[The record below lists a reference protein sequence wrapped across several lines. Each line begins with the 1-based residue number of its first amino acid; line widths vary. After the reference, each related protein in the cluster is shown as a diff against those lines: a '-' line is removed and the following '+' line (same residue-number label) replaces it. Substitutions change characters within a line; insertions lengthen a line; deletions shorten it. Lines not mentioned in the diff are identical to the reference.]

1 MIAVVDYQKGNLLS
15 VQRGLAAVGGQAVV
29 TSDPAEIAAAN
40 AIVLPGVGAFA
51 DAAATMRELGQMDV
65 IRDRVLA
72 GVPFLGICLG
82 MHLMFEQGVE
92 GSPAERAVGAA
103 GAANAAAAGDAV
115 EAVRAAGV
123 AGTTEAVRA
132 AGSAVAA
139 SDAGYAQGLGLL
151 PGLVAAL
158 PREDTQG
165 NVYKIPHVGWN
176 EVSFA
181 AASAAAPATC
191 CQITPPFVNNS
202 PHATNP
208 AANELQPTPSAGTAA
223 ATAPAFAIAPAAA
236 PAKSALFNGI
246 PEGEYFYFTHS
257 YVSPDSAATIA
268 TTTHSITF
276 PCAVQLGQRAFGVQF
291 HPEKSSDA
299 GLVLLRNFVTIAQE
313 V

>member
-29 TSDPAEIAAAN
+29 TSDPAEIAVAD

-51 DAAATMRELGQMDV
+51 DAAATLRELGQVDV

-82 MHLMFEQGVE
+82 MHLMFEQGIE
-92 GSPAERAVGAA
+92 GSPAERAAQVAGAA
-103 GAANAAAAGDAV
+103 GAAGAAADVSAAAVV
-115 EAVRAAGV
+115 EAA
-123 AGTTEAVRA
+123 EAV
-132 AGSAVAA
+132 GEGTVGVAA
-139 SDAGYAQGLGLL
+139 SDSAADAEYAQGLGLI

-158 PREDTQG
+158 PREDAQG
-165 NVYKIPHVGWN
+165 RSYKIPHVGWN

-181 AASAAAPATC
+181 AIPAAAPATC

-202 PHATNP
+202 LHATNL
-208 AANELQPTPSAGTAA
+208 AANEQQPVSSSRISARSSTVASAA
-223 ATAPAFAIAPAAA
+223 VS
-236 PAKSALFNGI
+236 AKSALFDGI

-257 YVSPDSAATIA
+257 YVSPDSTATIA

-299 GLVLLRNFVTIAQE
+299 GLALLRNFVTIAQE
-313 V
+313 A

>member
-29 TSDPAEIAAAN
+29 TSNPAEIAAAS

-65 IRDRVLA
+65 IRDRVLV

-82 MHLMFEQGVE
+82 MHLMFEHGVE
-92 GSPAERAVGAA
+92 GSPAERVALAAASGDAAGAA
-103 GAANAAAAGDAV
+103 GAAAGAAGADALVAAA
-115 EAVRAAGV
+115 
-123 AGTTEAVRA
+123 
-132 AGSAVAA
+132 
-139 SDAGYAQGLGLL
+139 DAGYAQGLGLL

-158 PREDTQG
+158 PREDAQG
-165 NVYKIPHVGWN
+165 NAYKIPHVGWN

-181 AASAAAPATC
+181 AIPAAAPATC

-202 PHATNP
+202 LHATNL
-208 AANELQPTPSAGTAA
+208 AANEQQPTPSARSSAVSST
-223 ATAPAFAIAPAAA
+223 TA
-236 PAKSALFNGI
+236 PAKSALFDGI
-246 PEGEYFYFTHS
+246 SEGEYFYFTHS

-276 PCAVQLGQRAFGVQF
+276 PCAVQLGQCAFGVQF

-299 GLVLLRNFVTIAQE
+299 GLALLRNFVTIAQE

>member
-51 DAAATMRELGQMDV
+51 DAAATMCELGQMDV
-65 IRDRVLA
+65 IRERVLA

-92 GSPAERAVGAA
+92 GSPAERAAFAAADAAGAA
-103 GAANAAAAGDAV
+103 GAAAGISAAAVV
-115 EAVRAAGV
+115 EAAEGV
-123 AGTTEAVRA
+123 GEGTVGVT
-132 AGSAVAA
+132 A
-139 SDAGYAQGLGLL
+139 SDSAANAEYAQGLGLL

-158 PREDTQG
+158 PRVDAQG
-165 NVYKIPHVGWN
+165 CSYKIPHVGWN

-181 AASAAAPATC
+181 AIPAAASATC

-202 PHATNP
+202 LHATNL
-208 AANELQPTPSAGTAA
+208 AANEQQPVSSSRISARSSAVA
-223 ATAPAFAIAPAAA
+223 SVAA
-236 PAKSALFNGI
+236 PAKSALFDGI

-276 PCAVQLGQRAFGVQF
+276 PCAVQVGQRAFGVQF
-291 HPEKSSDA
+291 HPEKSSDV
-299 GLVLLRNFVTIAQE
+299 GLALLRNFVTIAQE
-313 V
+313 A

>member
-29 TSDPAEIAAAN
+29 TSDPAEIAVAD

-51 DAAATMRELGQMDV
+51 DAAATMRELGQVDV

-82 MHLMFEQGVE
+82 MHLMFEQGIE
-92 GSPAERAVGAA
+92 GSPAERAAQVAGAA
-103 GAANAAAAGDAV
+103 GAAGAAADVSAAAVV
-115 EAVRAAGV
+115 EAA
-123 AGTTEAVRA
+123 EAV
-132 AGSAVAA
+132 GEGTVGVAA
-139 SDAGYAQGLGLL
+139 SDSAADAEYAQGLGLI

-158 PREDTQG
+158 PREDAQG
-165 NVYKIPHVGWN
+165 RSYKIPHVGWN

-181 AASAAAPATC
+181 AIPAAAPATC

-202 PHATNP
+202 LHETNL
-208 AANELQPTPSAGTAA
+208 AANEQQPVSSSRISARSSTVASAA
-223 ATAPAFAIAPAAA
+223 VS
-236 PAKSALFNGI
+236 AKSALFDGI

-257 YVSPDSAATIA
+257 YVSPDSTATIA

-299 GLVLLRNFVTIAQE
+299 GLALLRNFVTIAQE
-313 V
+313 A

>member
-29 TSDPAEIAAAN
+29 TSDPAEIAVAD
-40 AIVLPGVGAFA
+40 AIVLPGVGAFS
-51 DAAATMRELGQMDV
+51 DAAATMRELGQVDV

-82 MHLMFEQGVE
+82 MHLMFEQGIE
-92 GSPAERAVGAA
+92 GSPAERAAQVAGAA
-103 GAANAAAAGDAV
+103 GAAGAAADVSAAAVV
-115 EAVRAAGV
+115 EAA
-123 AGTTEAVRA
+123 EAV
-132 AGSAVAA
+132 GEGTVGVAA
-139 SDAGYAQGLGLL
+139 SDSAADAEYAQGLGLI

-158 PREDTQG
+158 PREDAQG
-165 NVYKIPHVGWN
+165 RSYKIPHVGWN

-181 AASAAAPATC
+181 AIPAAAPATC

-202 PHATNP
+202 LHATNL
-208 AANELQPTPSAGTAA
+208 AANEQQPVSSSRISARSSTVASAA
-223 ATAPAFAIAPAAA
+223 VS
-236 PAKSALFNGI
+236 AKSALFDGI

-257 YVSPDSAATIA
+257 YVSPDSTATIA

-299 GLVLLRNFVTIAQE
+299 GLALLRNFVTIAQE
-313 V
+313 A

>member
-29 TSDPAEIAAAN
+29 TSDPAEIAAAD

-51 DAAATMRELGQMDV
+51 DAAATMHELGQMDV
-65 IRDRVLA
+65 VRERVLA

-92 GSPAERAVGAA
+92 GSPAEC
-103 GAANAAAAGDAV
+103 AAAAA
-115 EAVRAAGV
+115 
-123 AGTTEAVRA
+123 
-132 AGSAVAA
+132 
-139 SDAGYAQGLGLL
+139 AGYAQGLGLI

-158 PREDTQG
+158 PREDALG
-165 NVYKIPHVGWN
+165 RSYKIPHVGWN

-181 AASAAAPATC
+181 AMPAAAPATC

-202 PHATNP
+202 LHATNL
-208 AANELQPTPSAGTAA
+208 AANEQQPTPSARSSAVSST
-223 ATAPAFAIAPAAA
+223 TA
-236 PAKSALFNGI
+236 PAKSALFDGI
-246 PEGEYFYFTHS
+246 SEGEYFYFTHS

-276 PCAVQLGQRAFGVQF
+276 PCAVQLGQCAFGVQF

-299 GLVLLRNFVTIAQE
+299 GLALLRNFVTIAQE
-313 V
+313 A

>member
-29 TSDPAEIAAAN
+29 TSDPAEIAVAD

-51 DAAATMRELGQMDV
+51 DAAATMRELGQVDV

-82 MHLMFEQGVE
+82 MHLMFEQGIE
-92 GSPAERAVGAA
+92 GSPAERAAQVA
-103 GAANAAAAGDAV
+103 GAAESG
-115 EAVRAAGV
+115 
-123 AGTTEAVRA
+123 
-132 AGSAVAA
+132 VAA
-139 SDAGYAQGLGLL
+139 SDSAANVEYAQGLGLI

-158 PREDTQG
+158 PREDAQG
-165 NVYKIPHVGWN
+165 RSYKIPHVGWN

-181 AASAAAPATC
+181 AIPAAAPATC

-202 PHATNP
+202 LHATNL
-208 AANELQPTPSAGTAA
+208 AANEQQPVSSSRISARSSTVASAA
-223 ATAPAFAIAPAAA
+223 VS
-236 PAKSALFNGI
+236 AKSALFDGI

-257 YVSPDSAATIA
+257 YVSPDSTATIA

-299 GLVLLRNFVTIAQE
+299 GLALLRNFVTIAQE
-313 V
+313 A